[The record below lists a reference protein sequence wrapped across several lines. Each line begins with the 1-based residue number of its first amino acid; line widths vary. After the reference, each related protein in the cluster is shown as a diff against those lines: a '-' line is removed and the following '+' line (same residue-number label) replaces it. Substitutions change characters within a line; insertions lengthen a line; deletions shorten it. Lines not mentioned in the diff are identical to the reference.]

1 MRPSGRQSAAVSS
14 TPQRPHG
21 GAGVLE
27 PMPLRYVRT
36 YGLFGTHLGHYVTA
50 LAASTRRRACA
61 CPENSFTAQCRLKRQ
76 SINSNAIMIGGSHA
90 CTKPWRSGAQ
100 QRSQARLPR
109 QVRNLPRHATRILGS
124 PPTQQQLQKHD
135 GVRRTSCVQR
145 RAYAAGRSLLRV
157 AASHRHPRGPKVRRW
172 CVRTCAYLGRKNAQ
186 MAQ

>member
-109 QVRNLPRHATRILGS
+109 QVRNLPRHATLTRPRSSSFKNTTACAARPVSNAARMRPAGRCCESRPVTVTLAG
-124 PPTQQQLQKHD
+124 QRCAV
-135 GVRRTSCVQR
+135 GVCARARTS
-145 RAYAAGRSLLRV
+145 AGKMLKWLNE
-157 AASHRHPRGPKVRRW
+157 
-172 CVRTCAYLGRKNAQ
+172 Y
-186 MAQ
+186 